1 MKEKLIL
8 WWRSQN
14 NSIRKKIFRLM
25 FFGSMTVFVFLGIF
39 VTYGLITLD
48 NALTDESDILSDTS
62 AQYIENVT
70 GEQITGRLVDLAQS
84 RAYSIET
91 ELLGISY
98 DTIYIANGLE
108 EILKHS
114 YHFSP
119 VVLPDSRHTAVRSG
133 EVYVHRGTSLF
144 LNGES
149 EDVDTSSANLNKKA
163 VWPQCYYSRYGGT
176 RPTVSTFR
184 NEYKKGKLSWYDGTY
199 NGKGSEQ
206 LPTSYTAPTEPKT
219 TAPTTSAKSK
229 STVTKNTKFKVK
241 VYGNKKKPLI
251 NKTVKSGTKIKLPN
265 IKSYTKNGYTY
276 SLKKWKAKI
285 AGVKKPKYIKKNVKK
300 LTISASVT
308 VRAVYKKTKIKTAT
322 KSTTKSTTSS
332 KTKSK
337 TSSATS
343 ATTAPTQATTEAT
356 EETEARNDEE

>member
-114 YHFSP
+114 
-119 VVLPDSRHTAVRSG
+119 
-133 EVYVHRGTSLF
+133 
-144 LNGES
+144 
-149 EDVDTSSANLNKKA
+149 
-163 VWPQCYYSRYGGT
+163 
-176 RPTVSTFR
+176 
-184 NEYKKGKLSWYDGTY
+184 
-199 NGKGSEQ
+199 
-206 LPTSYTAPTEPKT
+206 
-219 TAPTTSAKSK
+219 
-229 STVTKNTKFKVK
+229 
-241 VYGNKKKPLI
+241 
-251 NKTVKSGTKIKLPN
+251 
-265 IKSYTKNGYTY
+265 
-276 SLKKWKAKI
+276 
-285 AGVKKPKYIKKNVKK
+285 
-300 LTISASVT
+300 
-308 VRAVYKKTKIKTAT
+308 
-322 KSTTKSTTSS
+322 
-332 KTKSK
+332 
-337 TSSATS
+337 
-343 ATTAPTQATTEAT
+343 
-356 EETEARNDEE
+356 